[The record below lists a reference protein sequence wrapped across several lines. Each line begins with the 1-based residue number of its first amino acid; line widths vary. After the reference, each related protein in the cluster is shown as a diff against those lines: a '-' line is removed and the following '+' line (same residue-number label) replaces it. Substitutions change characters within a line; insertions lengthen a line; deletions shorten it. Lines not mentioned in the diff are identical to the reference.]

1 MSRDGVCCY
10 VGTFVSLLVPCK
22 ALFRVP
28 FLPCMIVLGFISW
41 DFHIDS
47 RGDSTGSSCISLG
60 GTLRYALSPLIKL
73 ELDSR
78 LGILFLAD
86 SYFFDI

>member
-1 MSRDGVCCY
+1 
-10 VGTFVSLLVPCK
+10 
-22 ALFRVP
+22 
-28 FLPCMIVLGFISW
+28 MIILGFISW

-73 ELDSR
+73 ELDS
-78 LGILFLAD
+78 
-86 SYFFDI
+86 